1 MNLVA
6 DESVAHPIV
15 ARLRADGHNV
25 ASIRE
30 IARGDS
36 DEQVLVQSL
45 NAESPLLTEDKDFGE
60 LVYRMAADHAGV
72 VLIRLD
78 SLSRATRVEIVS
90 RAIRDHG
97 PEFVDHFSVITPSGI
112 RIRDPDSDAADS
124 STP

>member
-6 DESVAHPIV
+6 DESVAHPIIE
-15 ARLRADGHNV
+15 RLRADGHTV
-25 ASIRE
+25 VSIRE
-30 IARGDS
+30 ISRGDS
-36 DEQVLVQSL
+36 DQEVLHQSL
-45 NAESPLLTEDKDFGE
+45 RTDSPLLTEDKDFGE

-72 VLIRLD
+72 VLIRLN
-78 SLSRATRVEIVS
+78 SLPRAARAEIVS

-112 RIRDPDSDAADS
+112 RIRDPNPDDS